1 MENLVLSTN
10 SWDEETF
17 IYLTREYKNNFC
29 LNEFEI
35 GIGKADDP
43 LRRWKEHN
51 AASSKST
58 VKIAFEYI
66 YLVKTKEYER
76 QLHKRLISMGFT
88 NIEKEV
94 FSGTNNNGQTL
105 TIEFLNNIIEKEA
118 LDGPW
123 AINDGKIITTKN
135 YQEIKNKKE
144 IESAELLFV
153 NSKQYNPG
161 LINQLKT
168 ALDNNIIQYQYL
180 AQQYKNDFKIII
192 HAIDKNLIKLQDI
205 PNNQKFE
212 LNILLALYKNNIIDF
227 HYIQNNTNLIFDSTN
242 KYNKD
247 NIQDY
252 INEEHI
258 KIEKRKQEIERGRI
272 LQEKILQKQNKI
284 QEIKEN
290 IKHGK
295 IKILPD
301 NDFYRDN
308 PQLIDFALVNYYLTI
323 FDIHSNLLK
332 DYLPYSRINIERYIE
347 FLLKNNKYII
357 NGFLNQNKVHKAI
370 KFNKSKQRLL
380 FFNIFM
386 MFLSPLLFITITG
399 ANNIILPSHFNEII
413 PYCLPAVFVFLMFL
427 KLPNEK
433 LFLVAKYLNKE
444 IGTTNNH
451 NKITSLEVNELNQA
465 LKGNWTIPTKEY
477 KTNEQIRNDY
487 NFKKDY

>member
-105 TIEFLNNIIEKEA
+105 TIEFLNNILEKEA

-123 AINDGKIITTKN
+123 AIVDGKIITTKN

-161 LINQLKT
+161 LINQLKI
-168 ALDNNIIQYQYL
+168 ALDKNIIQYQYL

-227 HYIQNNTNLIFDSTN
+227 HYIQNNTNLIFDSTY

-272 LQEKILQKQNKI
+272 LQEQILQKQNKI

-290 IKHGK
+290 IRQGK
-295 IKILPD
+295 IKIIPD
-301 NDFYRDN
+301 DDFYRDN
-308 PQLIDFALVNYYLTI
+308 PQIIDFALVNYYLTI
-323 FDIHSNLLK
+323 FQINANLLK
-332 DYLPYSRINIERYIE
+332 DYLPYSKINIERYID
-347 FLLKNNKYII
+347 FLFKNNKYIT

-370 KFNKSKQRLL
+370 KLNKYKQRLL
-380 FFNIFM
+380 FFNILM
-386 MFLSPLLFITITG
+386 MFLSPVLFITITG
-399 ANNIILPSHFNEII
+399 GNNIILPNNLNEII
-413 PYCLPAVFVFLMFL
+413 PYCLPGVFVFLMFL
-427 KLPNEK
+427 VLPNEK

-444 IGTTNNH
+444 IGTTNNY
-451 NKITSLEVNELNQA
+451 NKITSQEVNELNQA
-465 LKGNWTIPTKEY
+465 IKGNWTIPTKEY

-487 NFKKDY
+487 NFKKD

>member
-1 MENLVLSTN
+1 MENITLSTN
-10 SWDEETF
+10 SWDSETF

-29 LNEFEI
+29 LNELEI

-76 QLHKRLISMGFT
+76 QLHKRLTSMGFT

-105 TIEFLNNIIEKEA
+105 TIEFLNNILENEA

-123 AINDGKIITTKN
+123 AIVDGKIITTKN

-161 LINQLKT
+161 LINQLKI
-168 ALDNNIIQYQYL
+168 ALDKNIIQYQYL

-272 LQEKILQKQNKI
+272 LQEQILQKQNKI

-290 IKHGK
+290 IRQGK
-295 IKILPD
+295 IKIIPD
-301 NDFYRDN
+301 DDFYRDN
-308 PQLIDFALVNYYLTI
+308 PQIIDFALVNYYLTI
-323 FDIHSNLLK
+323 FQINANLLK
-332 DYLPYSRINIERYIE
+332 DYLPYSKINIERYIE

-357 NGFLNQNKVHKAI
+357 NGFLNQTKVHKAI
-370 KFNKSKQRLL
+370 KLNKSKQRLL

-386 MFLSPLLFITITG
+386 MFLSPVLFITITG
-399 ANNIILPSHFNEII
+399 ANNIILPNHFNEII

-427 KLPNEK
+427 VLPNEK

-451 NKITSLEVNELNQA
+451 NKITSLEVNEINQA

-487 NFKKDY
+487 NFKK